1 MKYEIDQK
9 LCRLCKLCIE
19 VCPCNILE
27 ETELTEV
34 RFISERLSI
43 CLECG
48 QCMAVCSTE
57 AIQIDDLKYGED
69 LVDLPGNEVDYN
81 SFMDFL
87 ANRRSVRNYK
97 DEPVPDEL
105 LDKVLESVSY
115 APFGS
120 APEKIHI
127 TVVNNREIIEN
138 ALPHVEAFL
147 EKIPPWMD
155 NPIASRMIKRKNSAE
170 KFQTIKEH
178 LYPIAKMGNYQLKYG
193 DRITRHA
200 PALIILHA
208 EKDAEEHSNNS
219 LIFACYMMLAA
230 HSLGLGAS
238 LIGLVPPAINKVD
251 VLKDIFKI
259 PRDHESV
266 ISLILGYPKFKYK
279 RAIRRQKANVEWL
292 V

>member
-1 MKYEIDQK
+1 
-9 LCRLCKLCIE
+9 
-19 VCPCNILE
+19 
-27 ETELTEV
+27 
-34 RFISERLSI
+34 
-43 CLECG
+43 
-48 QCMAVCSTE
+48 MAVCSTK

-69 LVDLPGNEVDYN
+69 LFNLPGNEVTYS

-97 DEPVPDEL
+97 NKPIPDEL

-120 APEKIHI
+120 APEKMHI
-127 TVVNNREIIEN
+127 TVVNNRKIIEN

-147 EKIPPWMD
+147 EKIPQWID
-155 NPIASRMIKRKNSAE
+155 HPIASRMIKRKNSAE
-170 KFQTIKEH
+170 KFKTIKEH

>member
-1 MKYEIDQK
+1 
-9 LCRLCKLCIE
+9 
-19 VCPCNILE
+19 
-27 ETELTEV
+27 
-34 RFISERLSI
+34 
-43 CLECG
+43 
-48 QCMAVCSTE
+48 MAVCSTK
-57 AIQIDDLKYGED
+57 AIQIEDLKYGED
-69 LVDLPGNEVDYN
+69 LVDLPSNEVKYS

-87 ANRRSVRNYK
+87 ANRRSVRNYR
-97 DEPVPDEL
+97 DELVPDEL
-105 LDKVLESVSY
+105 LDKVLKSVSY

-120 APEKIHI
+120 APEKMHI

-147 EKIPPWMD
+147 EKIPQWMD
-155 NPIASRMIKRKNSAE
+155 HPIASRMIKRKNSAE

-193 DRITRHA
+193 DRITRNA
-200 PALIILHA
+200 PAIIILHA

-219 LIFACYMMLAA
+219 LILACYMMLAA
-230 HSLGLGAS
+230 HSLGLGTS

-251 VLKDIFKI
+251 ELKDIFKI
-259 PRDHESV
+259 PRNHESV

-279 RAIRRQKANVEWL
+279 RTIRRQKANIEWL